1 MSVFD
6 AVGFDFNDLSGDL
19 EPLILDVMTTPLAEE
34 RNAAFAEIRDR
45 IIDHFEAVEPT
56 LYVALRRFPYL
67 LLNLMEAERARDE
80 IRRCLTTLSLVPA
93 DSDAWLGM
101 FVALCE
107 GVRRY
112 FGDTEARLVQVAE
125 QVLGT
130 GELRRLGVE
139 ANRIRGIYADEFSA
153 RETMG
158 DD

>member
-19 EPLILDVMTTPLAEE
+19 EPLIQAVMTTPMAEE
-34 RNAAFAEIRDR
+34 RHDAFAEMRDR

-56 LYVALRRFPYL
+56 LYTALRRFPHL

-80 IRRCLTTLSLVPA
+80 IRRCLTSLSLVPA
-93 DSDAWLGM
+93 DSDEWLGL
-101 FVALCE
+101 FVALSE

-112 FGDTEARLVQVAE
+112 FGDTEARLVQMAAL
-125 QVLGT
+125 VLGT

-139 ANRIRGIYADEFSA
+139 ANRIRGIYAAEYTL
-153 RETMG
+153 REPVG
-158 DD
+158 D

>member
-19 EPLILDVMTTPLAEE
+19 EPLILDVLTTPVAEE
-34 RNAAFAEIRDR
+34 RHESFCEMRDR

-56 LYVALRRFPYL
+56 LYMALRQFPHL

-80 IRRCLTTLSLVPA
+80 IRRCLTSLSLVPV
-93 DSDAWLGM
+93 DSEAWLGL
-101 FVALCE
+101 FVALSE

-112 FGDTEARLVQVAE
+112 LGDTEARLVQMAV
-125 QVLGT
+125 QLLGT

-139 ANRIRGIYADEFSA
+139 ANRIRGVYAADDRV
-153 RETMG
+153 RETVG
-158 DD
+158 D